1 MKKYSVFHSYD
12 RRLMKNSEYI
22 VRKGDTLFKIA
33 KDNGVAVEDLIAAN
47 NLTSNL
53 IYPGQVILI
62 PRTVPSGSVYFEEY
76 LVQDLDTLEKI
87 ATKLNVRLDLL
98 TKYNDISKIVLAE
111 NQVIK
116 IPREYNLYTIKP
128 EDTLESIL
136 SMHNMSLEE
145 LINANRD
152 TWLQVG
158 STINVK

>member
-1 MKKYSVFHSYD
+1 
-12 RRLMKNSEYI
+12 MKNSEYI

-116 IPREYNLYTIKP
+116 IPREYTLYTIKP